1 MLDGSEPALGSVSP
15 KQPIA
20 SPPASS
26 GSQRSFCSSEPNAWI
41 AFIASEPCTD
51 TNVPQPAVD
60 GLELG
65 AGQPVL
71 DGAAARAAVALQMHP
86 QRPEIA
92 ELAHQRPIPLAAL
105 VQLGDARR
113 DALGG
118 PRRDPLADGEL
129 LRREVVVQVEEVE
142 RVQLTPTRSSRG
154 LRRDVEHTR
163 LTSRSSL
170 IMREAICSSRS

>member
-1 MLDGSEPALGSVSP
+1 MDRLHRQRALHGHER
-15 KQPIA
+15 A
-20 SPPASS
+20 
-26 GSQRSFCSSEPNAWI
+26 
-41 AFIASEPCTD
+41 
-51 TNVPQPAVD
+51 QPAVD

-86 QRPEIA
+86 QRPEVA
-92 ELAHQRPIPLAAL
+92 ELAHQRPIPLPAL
-105 VQLGDARR
+105 VQLGDAGR
-113 DALGG
+113 DALRG

-142 RVQLTPTRSSRG
+142 RVQLIPTRSSRAAC
-154 LRRDVEHTR
+154 DVMSRTTR

-170 IMREAICSSRS
+170 IMRDAICSSRS